1 VLHLVE
7 RVTETIKDNMMLNDG
22 DKVIVAVSGGP
33 DSMCL
38 LHILYLLREEL
49 NIKLAAAHVNHCLRG
64 EEADAD
70 EEYVRKFCN
79 SIGVEF
85 YSKRVDIHN
94 YAQERNLSC
103 ETAGR
108 EVRYD
113 FFQELLH
120 KLKAQKVAL
129 AHNAND
135 QAETVLMRIMRGA
148 GMEGLVGI
156 KPVRDNIF
164 IRPIIN
170 ILRGDIEA
178 YCNENNLGARIDKS
192 NLENIYNRNKVRL
205 ELIPYI
211 QENFNKD
218 IVNTLVR
225 LSQTVSKDNEYLDII
240 SSDRCEL
247 YVSIIGG
254 RVIIRKEAFS
264 EPEAIL
270 TRIIRIALLK
280 LVGSLKNFDKLHIYD
295 IVDIAHRPT
304 GKKAVLPNNVVALN
318 SYESIE
324 LYLNRG
330 ELEIKDQKEY
340 KISINKIN
348 DVQCGKYK
356 ISAKLV
362 ERKKMI
368 DFKNKILTKYFDYDK
383 IVGDMILRYRKEG
396 DRFTPLGMSGSKK
409 LKDIFID
416 MKIPQEERNKIP
428 LICFGEDIGWIVGY
442 RVSDK
447 YKVTSESKNILE
459 INIEREELI

>member
-1 VLHLVE
+1 MIE
-7 RVTETIKDNMMLNDG
+7 RVRQTIKDNMMTRFG

-38 LHILYLLREEL
+38 LHILYSLKEEL
-49 NIKLAAAHVNHCLRG
+49 GIELIAAHVNHCLRG

-70 EEYVRKFCN
+70 EEYVRAFCGDL
-79 SIGVEF
+79 GVEF
-85 YSKRVDIHN
+85 YSKKVDIHN
-94 YAQERNLSC
+94 YAKEKNLSC

-113 FFQELLH
+113 FFQELLNN
-120 KLKAQKVAL
+120 LNAQKIAL

-135 QAETVLMRIMRGA
+135 QAETVLMRIMRGS

-156 KPVRDNIF
+156 KPVRDNIY

-170 ILRGDIEA
+170 IVRGDIEA
-178 YCNENNLGARIDKS
+178 YCEEKKLEARIDKS

-211 QENFNKD
+211 QDNFNKD

-225 LSQTVSKDNEYLDII
+225 LSQTISNDNEYLEKTANE
-240 SSDRCEL
+240 RYEL
-247 YVSIIGG
+247 YGYTIGG
-254 RVIIRKEAFS
+254 RVIIKKEVFNES
-264 EPEAIL
+264 EAIL

-280 LVGSLKNFDKLHIYD
+280 LVGSLKNFDKLHIYE
-295 IVDIAHRPT
+295 IIDIAHRST
-304 GKKAVLPNNVVALN
+304 GKRTVLPNNVIALN
-318 SYESIE
+318 SYECIE
-324 LYLNRG
+324 LFLNNEENEAR
-330 ELEIKDQKEY
+330 DYKEY
-340 KISINKIN
+340 KICLNKIN

-356 ISAKLV
+356 ISVKLV
-362 ERKKMI
+362 ERKKI
-368 DFKNKILTKYFDYDK
+368 VNFKNKILTKYFDYDK
-383 IVGDMILRYRKEG
+383 IIGDITLRYRKDG
-396 DRFTPLGMSGSKK
+396 DRFTPLGMTGSKK

-416 MKIPQEERNKIP
+416 MKIPQAERDKIP

-447 YKVTSESKNILE
+447 YKVTSESENILE

>member
-1 VLHLVE
+1 MIE
-7 RVTETIKDNMMLNDG
+7 RVRQTIKDSMMLNSG

-38 LHILYLLREEL
+38 LHILYSLKEEL
-49 NIKLAAAHVNHCLRG
+49 NIELAAAHVNHCLRG

-94 YAQERNLSC
+94 YAKERNLSC

-113 FFQELLH
+113 FFNELFH
-120 KLKAQKVAL
+120 KLKAQKIAL

-156 KPVRDNIF
+156 KPVRDNIY

-170 ILRGDIEA
+170 ILRKDIEA
-178 YCNENNLGARIDKS
+178 YCSENNLGARIDKS

-211 QENFNKD
+211 QDNFNKD

-225 LSQTVSKDNEYLDII
+225 LSQTVSKDNEYLDRMA
-240 SSDRCEL
+240 SERYQL
-247 YVSIIGG
+247 YGNNVGG
-254 RVIIRKEAFS
+254 RVLIRKEAFG

-270 TRIIRIALLK
+270 TRILRIALFK
-280 LVGSLKNFDKLHIYD
+280 LTGTLKNFDKLHIYE
-295 IVDIAHRPT
+295 IIDIAGRST
-304 GKKAVLPNNVVALN
+304 GKKAILPNNVVALN
-318 SYESIE
+318 SYEHIE
-324 LYLNRG
+324 LYLNKREG
-330 ELEIKDQKEY
+330 LTTKDKEEY
-340 KISINKIN
+340 KIYINKVN

-356 ISAKLV
+356 ISVKLV

-368 DFKNKILTKYFDYDK
+368 NFKNKILTKYFDYDK
-383 IVGDMILRYRKEG
+383 IIGDMILRYRKDG

-416 MKIPQEERNKIP
+416 MKIPQEERDKIP

-447 YKVTSESKNILE
+447 YKVTNESKNILE

>member
-1 VLHLVE
+1 LINKVRH
-7 RVTETIKDNMMLNDG
+7 TIEENEMINSG
-22 DKVIVAVSGGP
+22 DKVVVAVSGGP

-38 LHILYLLREEL
+38 LHILYSLREEL
-49 NIKLAAAHVNHCLRG
+49 NIQLAAAHVNHCLRG

-70 EEYVRKFCN
+70 EAYVRDFC
-79 SIGVEF
+79 SSLGIEF
-85 YSKRVDIHN
+85 YSRRIDIHKI
-94 YAQERNLSC
+94 AEERNLSC

-113 FFQELLH
+113 FFQELLF
-120 KLKAQKVAL
+120 KLNAQKIAL

-135 QAETVLMRIMRGA
+135 QAETVLMRIMRGS

-156 KPVRDNIF
+156 KPVRDNIY

-170 ILRGDIEA
+170 ILRTDIEA
-178 YCNENNLGARIDKS
+178 YCRSNNLKARIDKS

-218 IVNTLVR
+218 IVNTLIR
-225 LSQTVSKDNEYLDII
+225 LSQTISKDNEYLEKLTEE
-240 SSDRCEL
+240 RYEL
-247 YVSIIGG
+247 YVIPVGK
-254 RVIIRKEAFS
+254 RKVIRKEAFS
-264 EPEAIL
+264 EPDAIL
-270 TRIIRIALLK
+270 TRVIRLALLR
-280 LVGSLKNFDKLHIYD
+280 LLGTLKNFEKLHIYEV
-295 IVDIAHRPT
+295 IDIAQRST
-304 GKKAVLPNNVVALN
+304 GKKVILPNGVMAVN
-318 SYESIE
+318 SYGDIE
-324 LYLNRG
+324 LSIIARENH
-330 ELEIKDQKEY
+330 EIDNKEEF
-340 KISINKIN
+340 KIYINKVN
-348 DVQCGKYK
+348 DVQYGKYK

-362 ERKKMI
+362 ESQKI
-368 DFKNKILTKYFDYDK
+368 LNFKNKILTKYFDYDK
-383 IVGDMILRYRKEG
+383 IKGDITLRYRKDG

-447 YKVTSESKNILE
+447 YKVTNESKNIIE